1 MTLAPEVAPV
11 GAHPGDGVDVLEL
24 YRRHLG
30 AGRSMLGSVMGGITE
45 VESAGAYVIG
55 ADGRRFL
62 DVGGYGV
69 FILGHRHPSVLAA
82 VHAQL
87 DRHPLASR
95 VFLEPMTALAAQALA
110 GVAPPGLD
118 QVHFVNSGAEAT
130 ETALKLACVHGHDR
144 LVSAFSGF
152 HGKTVGA
159 LSATANPLYQ
169 RPFEPLL
176 TSRTHVPYG
185 DTAAMLGVLAEL
197 GPRACVIL
205 EPVQGEGGVVV
216 PPPGYLSAVS
226 EACRDAGAM
235 LVIDEV
241 QTGLGRLG
249 SWWGIDGADVHPD
262 MLLVGKGLSGGVV
275 PVAAV
280 LATAAAYRPFGDD
293 PFLHTSTFGGS
304 PLASAAAL
312 ATITVMREESIVSRA
327 AGIGAALL
335 PRLEQE
341 AARWPALVEEVR
353 GRGLLIGLKMAD
365 PGLVGEMMLSLV
377 DRDVLANHSLNAAS
391 VLRLTPPAIL
401 TWEETDRCVAAVA
414 ESLAE
419 VAAGR

>member
-1 MTLAPEVAPV
+1 MTATVP
-11 GAHPGDGVDVLEL
+11 GVDILDL
-24 YRRHLG
+24 YRAHLG
-30 AGRSMLGSVMGGITE
+30 SGRSVLGSVMGGITE
-45 VESAGAYVIG
+45 VESTGAYVIG

-69 FILGHRHPSVLAA
+69 FILGHRHPKVVAA
-82 VHAQL
+82 VHDQL
-87 DRHPLASR
+87 DRHPLATR
-95 VFLEPMTALAAQALA
+95 VFLEPMTARAAQALA

-130 ETALKLACVHGHDR
+130 ETALKLARVHGHDR
-144 LVSAFSGF
+144 LVSAVSGY
-152 HGKTVGA
+152 HGKTLGA
-159 LSATANPLYQ
+159 LAATANPLYQ
-169 RPFEPLL
+169 TPFEPL
-176 TSRTHVPYG
+176 TADRTHIPYG
-185 DTAAMLGVLAEL
+185 DIEAMRETLDRLGS
-197 GPRACVIL
+197 RACVIL

-216 PPPGYLSAVS
+216 PPAGYLGQVSAL
-226 EACRDAGAM
+226 CKRAGAM
-235 LVIDEV
+235 LVMDEV

-249 SWWGIDGADVHPD
+249 AWWGIDAEDVEPD
-262 MLLVGKGLSGGVV
+262 LMTVGKGLSGGVV

-280 LATAAAYRPFGDD
+280 LATKKAYQPFGDD

-312 ATITVMREESIVSRA
+312 AAITVMREEHIVTRA
-327 AGIGAALL
+327 ATLGDELLASLTELAAGY
-335 PRLEQE
+335 PGM
-341 AARWPALVEEVR
+341 VEVVR

-365 PGLVGEMMLSLV
+365 PGLVGEMVLSLV

-401 TWEETDRCVAAVA
+401 SPDEVSQCLTAVS

-419 VAAGR
+419 VKAKS

>member
-1 MTLAPEVAPV
+1 MTLAPETAP
-11 GAHPGDGVDVLEL
+11 AHPADGVDVLEL
-24 YRRHLG
+24 YRAHLG
-30 AGRSMLGSVMGGITE
+30 SGRSMLGSVMGGITE
-45 VESAGAYVIG
+45 VESSGAYVTG

-69 FILGHRHPSVLAA
+69 FILGHRHPRVVAA

-87 DRHPLASR
+87 DRHPLATR
-95 VFLEPMTALAAQALA
+95 VFLEPMTALAAHALA
-110 GVAPPGLD
+110 GIAPPGLD

-130 ETALKLACVHGHDR
+130 ETALKLARVHGHDR
-144 LVSAFSGF
+144 LVSAVSGY
-152 HGKTVGA
+152 HGKTLGA
-159 LSATANPLYQ
+159 LSATANPMYQ
-169 RPFEPLL
+169 RPFEPLAEA
-176 TSRTHVPYG
+176 RTHIPYG
-185 DTAAMLGVLAEL
+185 DIGAMRETLARLGS
-197 GPRACVIL
+197 RACVIL

-216 PPPGYLSAVS
+216 PPPGYLGQVSA
-226 EACRDAGAM
+226 ACKEAGAL

-249 SWWGIDGADVHPD
+249 SWWGIDAQDVEPD
-262 MLLVGKGLSGGVV
+262 LLLVGKGLSGGVV

-280 LATAAAYRPFGDD
+280 LATRAAYQPFGDD

-312 ATITVMREESIVSRA
+312 AAITVMRDEHIVTRSATLGDELLAELTRVA
-327 AGIGAALL
+327 AGFPGMV
-335 PRLEQE
+335 EQ
-341 AARWPALVEEVR
+341 VR
-353 GRGLLIGLKMAD
+353 GRGLLLGLKMAD
-365 PGLVGEMMLSLV
+365 PGLVGELVLSLV

-401 TWEETDRCVAAVA
+401 GPDELRQCVTAVA

-419 VAAGR
+419 VKAKS